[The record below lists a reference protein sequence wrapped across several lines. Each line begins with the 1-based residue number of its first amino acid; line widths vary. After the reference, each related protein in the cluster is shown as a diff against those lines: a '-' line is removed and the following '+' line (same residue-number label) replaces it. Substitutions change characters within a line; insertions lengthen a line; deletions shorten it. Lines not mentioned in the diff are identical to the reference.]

1 MLCGRLIP
9 RRHSTLRFCVVY
21 PYYPAFAPAA
31 KVETPNIVE
40 NPTCAAAQ
48 DCIVVK

>member
-1 MLCGRLIP
+1 
-9 RRHSTLRFCVVY
+9 VVY